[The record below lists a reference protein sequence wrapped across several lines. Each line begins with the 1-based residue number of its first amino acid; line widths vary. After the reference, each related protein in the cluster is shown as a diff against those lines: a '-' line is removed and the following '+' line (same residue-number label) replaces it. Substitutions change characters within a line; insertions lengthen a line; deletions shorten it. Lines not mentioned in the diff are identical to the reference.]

1 MGVCRVRG
9 AALVG
14 IEAVVVDVEVDS
26 RQGLPRVLT
35 VGLPDTTVR
44 ESEERVRA
52 AIRNSGFPFPGARLT
67 VSLAPADLRKVGSG
81 LDLPVAV
88 GILGAGGTVKL
99 PEVPGLLLLGELS
112 LDGRLRPV
120 PGALAAAV
128 TVRRY
133 RLQGLLVP
141 QENAAEAAAVGGVQ
155 VFPARHL
162 LQVVAHLNGDR
173 MLSPQPSAPF
183 GEEPVPL
190 RDLREVRGQ
199 PGARRALE
207 VAAAGGH
214 NLLLM
219 GPPGSGK
226 TLLARCLPG
235 ILPSLSDAAAVEVAC
250 IRSAVGEF
258 CAGAISRRRP
268 FRAPHHSI
276 SAAGLVGGGSLP
288 RPGEISLAHHGVLF
302 LDEML
307 EFTRA
312 SLEALR
318 QPLED
323 GHVTIARARRSL
335 TFPSVFALV
344 GAMNPCPCGYR
355 GDPGRE
361 CMCTSAHVER
371 YRSRLSGPLLDR
383 IDLHVEVPPVGYQEL
398 RKAPDGEASC
408 AVRRRVEA
416 ARAAQQRRFAPRSAA
431 PAADSVPS
439 DPCNARMS
447 TQQIERWVSLDATG
461 HALLER
467 AVKRLGLSARS
478 HHRILRVAR
487 TLADLSQDAEVQP
500 RHLAEAIHY
509 RALDRPIR

>member
-1 MGVCRVRG
+1 MGMCRVRG
-9 AALVG
+9 SALLGV
-14 IEAVVVDVEVDS
+14 EAVVVEVEVDS

-35 VGLPDTTVR
+35 VGLPDATVR

-52 AIRNSGFPFPGARLT
+52 AIRNSGFPFPAARLT

-88 GILGAGGTVKL
+88 GILGAGGTVKRST
-99 PEVPGLLLLGELS
+99 VPDLLLLGELS

-120 PGALAAAV
+120 PGTLAAAV
-128 TVRRY
+128 TARRH
-133 RLQGLLVP
+133 RLQGLVVP
-141 QENAAEAAAVGGVQ
+141 QENAAEAAAVRGVH
-155 VFPARHL
+155 VFPATHL
-162 LQVVAHLNGDR
+162 LQVVAHLNGDT
-173 MLSPQPSAPF
+173 LLEVQPAQALV
-183 GEEPVPL
+183 EDPVPV
-190 RDLREVRGQ
+190 RDLSEVRGQ
-199 PGARRALE
+199 RGARRALE

-226 TLLARCLPG
+226 TLLARCLSG
-235 ILPSLSDAAAVEVAC
+235 ILPPLSEAAAVEVAC
-250 IRSAVGEF
+250 IRSAAGEWQQ
-258 CAGAISRRRP
+258 GPLLRRRP

-307 EFTRA
+307 EFTRS

-323 GHVTIARARRSL
+323 GCVTVARARRTL
-335 TFPSVFALV
+335 TFPAAFALV

-355 GDPGRE
+355 GDPRRE
-361 CMCTSAHVER
+361 CMCTPAQIER

-383 IDLHVEVPPVGYQEL
+383 IDLHVEVPPVGYHEL
-398 RKAPDGEASC
+398 LQAPDGEAS
-408 AVRRRVEA
+408 AVVRLRVEA
-416 ARAAQQRRFAPRSAA
+416 ARATQRQRFALPSEE
-431 PAADSVPS
+431 PAAELGVS

-447 TQQIERWVSLDATG
+447 TQQIERWVALDARG
-461 HALLER
+461 SALLER
-467 AVKRLGLSARS
+467 AVMRLGLSARS

-487 TLADLSQDAEVQP
+487 TLADLSQDAQVQP
-500 RHLAEAIHY
+500 CHLAEAIHY
-509 RALDRPIR
+509 RTLDRPIT

>member
-9 AALVG
+9 SALVG
-14 IEAVVVDVEVDS
+14 IEAVVVEVEVDS

-52 AIRNSGFPFPGARLT
+52 AIRNSGFPFPASRLT
-67 VSLAPADLRKVGSG
+67 VNLAPADLRKVGSG

-88 GILGAGGTVKL
+88 GILGAGGTMKRAA
-99 PEVPGLLLLGELS
+99 VPDLLLLGELS

-120 PGALAAAV
+120 PGALPAAV
-128 TVRRY
+128 TAGR
-133 RLQGLLVP
+133 QGIKGLVVP
-141 QENAAEAAAVGGVQ
+141 QENAAEAAAVAGVP
-155 VFPARHL
+155 VFPATHL
-162 LQVVAHLNGDR
+162 LQVVAHLNGDTLLEAQR
-173 MLSPQPSAPF
+173 AAPF
-183 GEEPVPL
+183 AAAPAPA
-190 RDLREVRGQ
+190 RDLCEVRGQ
-199 PGARRALE
+199 KGARRALE

-226 TLLARCLPG
+226 TMLARCLPG
-235 ILPSLSDAAAVEVAC
+235 ILPPLSSAAAVEVAC
-250 IRSAVGEF
+250 IRSAVGQF
-258 CAGAISRRRP
+258 RDGPISRRRP

-276 SAAGLVGGGSLP
+276 SVAGLVGGGSLP

-307 EFTRA
+307 EFTRS

-323 GHVTIARARRSL
+323 GQVTVARARRSL
-335 TFPSVFALV
+335 TFPAVFALV

-355 GDPGRE
+355 GDPQRE
-361 CMCTSAHVER
+361 CMCTSAQIER

-383 IDLHVEVPPVGYQEL
+383 IDLHVEVPPVGYHEL
-398 RKAPDGEASC
+398 LRAPDGEASS
-408 AVRRRVEA
+408 AVRLRVEA
-416 ARAAQQRRFAPRSAA
+416 ARATQQQRYAQPSGGS
-431 PAADSVPS
+431 PANTVFS
-439 DPCNARMS
+439 DPCNARMN
-447 TQQIERWVSLDATG
+447 TQQIERWVALDSRG
-461 HALLER
+461 SALLER
-467 AVKRLGLSARS
+467 AVVQLGLSARS

-487 TLADLSQDAEVQP
+487 TLADLSGDPQVQP

-509 RALDRPIR
+509 RSLDRPIA

>member
-9 AALVG
+9 SALVG

-44 ESEERVRA
+44 ESQERVRA
-52 AIRNSGFPFPGARLT
+52 AIRNSGFPFPGSRLT

-99 PEVPGLLLLGELS
+99 RAVPDLLLLGELS

-120 PGALAAAV
+120 PGALPAAV
-128 TVRRY
+128 TARRHN
-133 RLQGLLVP
+133 LQGLVVP

-162 LQVVAHLNGDR
+162 LQVVAHLNGDS
-173 MLSPQPSAPF
+173 MLSPQPPAPF
-183 GEEPVPL
+183 GEEPVPA

-214 NLLLM
+214 NLLLI

-235 ILPSLSDAAAVEVAC
+235 ILPSLSEAAAVEVAC
-250 IRSAVGEF
+250 IRSAVGESH
-258 CAGAISRRRP
+258 AGAISRRRP

-323 GHVTIARARRSL
+323 GHVTVARARRSL

-355 GDPGRE
+355 GDPRRE

-371 YRSRLSGPLLDR
+371 YRARLSGPLLDR
-383 IDLHVEVPPVGYQEL
+383 IDLHVEVPPVGYHEL
-398 RKAPDGEASC
+398 LRAPEGEASS
-408 AVRRRVEA
+408 AVRLRVEA
-416 ARAAQQRRFAPRSAA
+416 ARAAQQRRFAPRSAG
-431 PAADSVPS
+431 PAVDAVPS

-447 TQQIERWVSLDATG
+447 TRQIDRWVPLDAAG

-467 AVKRLGLSARS
+467 AVIRLGLSARS

-487 TLADLSQDAEVQP
+487 TLADLGQDTRVQP

-509 RALDRPIR
+509 RALDRPIN